1 MIQQQGLRVTL
12 SLCLTE
18 PFKCHARVSY
28 TTRGS
33 VCHSPQSTQ
42 ETQRRIARDVLNQ
55 VMRLHD
61 KQRRRLAASQ
71 MERAERAFGSGA
83 AAAASA
89 TTAAPAAAAERPV
102 EYTFPYA
109 VEQVVEQA

>member
-1 MIQQQGLRVTL
+1 
-12 SLCLTE
+12 
-18 PFKCHARVSY
+18 
-28 TTRGS
+28 
-33 VCHSPQSTQ
+33 
-42 ETQRRIARDVLNQ
+42 
-55 VMRLHD
+55 
-61 KQRRRLAASQ
+61 

>member
-1 MIQQQGLRVTL
+1 ML
-12 SLCLTE
+12 
-18 PFKCHARVSY
+18 
-28 TTRGS
+28 
-33 VCHSPQSTQ
+33 
-42 ETQRRIARDVLNQ
+42 DQ
-55 VMRLHD
+55 VVGLHD